1 MTGKNKCKILKEIR
15 RQIAADNDIN
25 LVVEECKYQG
35 DCKGTCPRCEA
46 ELAYLEKE
54 LANRKKLGKAIA
66 ITATAA
72 LLAGYAAGEA
82 QVVENVILDP
92 IHNTLQSIFDSINS
106 DNTQGVM
113 AP

>member
-25 LVVEECKYQG
+25 LVIEECRYQG

-54 LANRKKLGKAIA
+54 LANRKRLGKAIA
-66 ITATAA
+66 ITAAAA

-82 QVVENVILDP
+82 HVIEDYIVSP
-92 IHNTLQSIFDSINS
+92 ANRTIHTLFDSIS
-106 DNTQGVM
+106 GPGAVEPITD
-113 AP
+113 

>member
-15 RQIAADNDIN
+15 HQIAADNDIN

-66 ITATAA
+66 ITATAS
-72 LLAGYAAGEA
+72 LLIGYAAGSA
-82 QVVENVILDP
+82 HVIDKVILDP
-92 IHNTLQSIFDSINS
+92 IQSFYDAQM
-106 DNTQGVM
+106 QGLVGP
-113 AP
+113 ADDVIIP